1 MTSEEGTHEM
11 TQHRWKGSL
20 PTPGVP
26 PSLRRGAYWL
36 AAALTSNSPE
46 WRRDYADLAAAHIR
60 GVRKQ
65 IEAERGITSDRV
77 IDWSEPNVTDE
88 GLMWIALAYLGAAGT
103 WQGDHAFV
111 VDRLRRAEA
120 ALRTLW
126 RRGQA

>member
-1 MTSEEGTHEM
+1 M

-26 PSLRRGAYWL
+26 PSLNHGAYWL
-36 AAALTSNSPE
+36 AAALTRNSPE

-60 GVRKQ
+60 GVRKK
-65 IEAERGITSDRV
+65 IEAEHGEGSDRQR
-77 IDWSEPNVTDE
+77 DLPALLRDE
-88 GLMWIALAYLGAAGT
+88 ELLWYALQHSAAAG
-103 WQGDHAFV
+103 
-111 VDRLRRAEA
+111 RLLGHDDFTLAPYYLRCAEA